1 MLGRFGGPD
10 EQEQTPKKAPTMESR
25 KSGLGSS
32 RQLLQRM
39 TLFGGGP
46 SQAKQLAD
54 SLKKFDVPNRASTIS
69 GTSFHSVDESR
80 DAVRSHESSA
90 PKMI

>member
-25 KSGLGSS
+25 KSGAGS

-54 SLKKFDVPNRASTIS
+54 SLKKFDVPNRASTI
-69 GTSFHSVDESR
+69 
-80 DAVRSHESSA
+80 
-90 PKMI
+90 